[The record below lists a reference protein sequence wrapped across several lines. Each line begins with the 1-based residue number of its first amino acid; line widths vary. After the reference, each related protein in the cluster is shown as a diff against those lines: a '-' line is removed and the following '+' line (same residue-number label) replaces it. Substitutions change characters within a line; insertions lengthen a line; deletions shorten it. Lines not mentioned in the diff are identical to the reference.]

1 MGQSGHVFSTYGLSF
16 VFGNDWDVSRNIYHG
31 GALLFGTIV
40 TSIIALIIGVP
51 IAVASA
57 VFISELCPR
66 RLRGS
71 LTILVDLLAAVP
83 SVVYGLWGV
92 FVLAPR
98 LLPAEKW
105 FASTFSFI
113 PWIGGGI
120 PTLYNYFIAGL
131 ILAIM
136 ILPIVSAISREV
148 IATVPSEHKEAALA
162 LGATRWEMIRMAVLP
177 YSRPGITGG
186 AMLGMGRAI
195 GETIAVVLV
204 IGSAPKIGSH
214 LFAQGYTLAAVIAN
228 EFGEVDGDPHLG
240 AVRGRVGAVRAHADR
255 EHHRALVHLP
265 GLARHQGNGRHR
277 HDDRLRPGER
287 EMSTTAIPQIS
298 ARRRRTDKVMRGS
311 LFAATMV
318 ALIPLILII
327 YYLLRKGLSAWT
339 QSGFFTT
346 DPTGSFFGSPGGIRS
361 AILGS
366 LEIVAL
372 ATLIS
377 IPIGIGVALYLT
389 EYGKESWFANT
400 VRYFVDVMTGVPSIM
415 FGLFVYIVLVIGRFG
430 GSGFAAWKGAVAVSL
445 LMLPIVIRS
454 SEVVLLLV
462 PSSLREAALALGA
475 QRWRVVFRV
484 VLPTAAPGLLTG
496 SLLAI
501 ARGMGETAPL
511 LFTVSTAFALTFS
524 LSQQMNTM
532 PFLIYNDITSP
543 RAALQTIAWGTAL
556 TLVVIVLILNLVAR
570 LIASRSRMA

>member
-1 MGQSGHVFSTYGLSF
+1 M
-16 VFGNDWDVSRNIYHG
+16 
-31 GALLFGTIV
+31 
-40 TSIIALIIGVP
+40 
-51 IAVASA
+51 
-57 VFISELCPR
+57 
-66 RLRGS
+66 
-71 LTILVDLLAAVP
+71 
-83 SVVYGLWGV
+83 
-92 FVLAPR
+92 
-98 LLPAEKW
+98 PAEKW

-113 PWIGGGI
+113 PWIGGGTS
-120 PTLYNYFIAGL
+120 PVPNYFIGGL

-148 IATVPSEHKEAALA
+148 IATVSSEHKEAALA
-162 LGATRWEMIRMAVLP
+162 LGATRWEMIRIAVLP

-204 IGSAPKIGSH
+204 IGNAPTIGQPPVRPGLH
-214 LFAQGYTLAAVIAN
+214 AGRGDRQRVRR
-228 EFGEVDGDPHLG
+228 VDGDPHLG

-389 EYGKESWFANT
+389 EYGKQSWFANT

-415 FGLFVYIVLVIGRFG
+415 FGLFVYIVLVTGRFG
-430 GSGFAAWKGAVAVSL
+430 GSGFAGLEGGGGGVAADASDRHPLVRGRAAAGAEQPSRGRAGAGRPKVARR
-445 LMLPIVIRS
+445 LPGRPADRGPRPPHRLAACHRS
-454 SEVVLLLV
+454 RYGRDRS
-462 PSSLREAALALGA
+462 AAVHRLD
-475 QRWRVVFRV
+475 RFRV
-484 VLPTAAPGLLTG
+484 DIQPRP
-496 SLLAI
+496 
-501 ARGMGETAPL
+501 
-511 LFTVSTAFALTFS
+511 
-524 LSQQMNTM
+524 QMNTM
-532 PFLIYNDITSP
+532 PGSDLSGHHL
-543 RAALQTIAWGTAL
+543 AA
-556 TLVVIVLILNLVAR
+556 
-570 LIASRSRMA
+570 